1 MKRVFI
7 IKLQGKQHAKGC
19 GRLVFMLLCFIVA
32 LVVLMIYSSKYY
44 IALLT
49 PVFYLILRLKNISA
63 EKDFLADAVCTVY
76 THDFGVLLSIDSA
89 QSKLSEN
96 HNVLYSNTNN
106 FKVSERKVT
115 ISYTDNTKR
124 QAHDRLIE
132 FHILPDDVEFW
143 AELSDEFSQ

>member
-1 MKRVFI
+1 MADI
-7 IKLQGKQHAKGC
+7 TYDIDKLKKAK
-19 GRLVFMLLCFIVA
+19 
-32 LVVLMIYSSKYY
+32 
-44 IALLT
+44 
-49 PVFYLILRLKNISA
+49 
-63 EKDFLADAVCTVY
+63 ECTVY

-89 QSKLSEN
+89 QSKLREN

>member
-7 IKLQGKQHAKGC
+7 IKLQGKKHAKGC

-89 QSKLSEN
+89 QSKLREN